1 MTLGDGGTTTSVTR
15 FLEGNEVGAECE
27 FDGQRAFVSWEDLR
41 LHASFPAEATTITEE
56 AVTTDLGTFDCLRY
70 DVVRGERVDRFWF
83 AKDLPGMPIVSETV
97 VGDRT
102 VSRSTVV
109 GNDVG

>member
-1 MTLGDGGTTTSVTR
+1 MTLGDGGTTTSVMN
-15 FLEGNEVGAECE
+15 FLEGNEDGAACE
-27 FDGQRAFVSWEDLR
+27 LDGQRAFVSWEDLR

-56 AVTTDLGTFDCLRY
+56 TITTDLGTFDCLRY
-70 DVVRGERVDRFWF
+70 DVARGEAVDRFWF
-83 AKDLPGMPIVSETV
+83 AMDLPGMPILSERV
-97 VGDRT
+97 VGDRA